1 MDWQIPGHFFPI
13 PCFCSPEMLVNSA
26 VNNLSEFMVY
36 KPSFAHIKILTQFPE
51 NLRSWDFYT
60 FYYVYWIIFYAI
72 HKIIIDMWKIIRII
86 WCMQSKSDWHRHGH
100 KSQPLAAPQR
110 SGKVSNTQVSRVSW
124 GWIPDQAR
132 KTNTTVNKTTRYI
145 ADDIKVGRT
154 DLSEWVFPSGEGT
167 PLDLHNVAKRE
178 FPKCLQRARLRRIR
192 FHEHN
197 LRHTMASLL
206 IQNGAPLA
214 YAKDQLGHSSRK
226 ITVDI
231 YGHLVPG
238 VNRQEMNRLPS
249 LNSVQSTDL
258 KMKGK

>member
-1 MDWQIPGHFFPI
+1 MMHGNRNPTGTDTDIKASHLPRRSGPERFPI
-13 PCFCSPEMLVNSA
+13 PRSVVYPEA
-26 VNNLSEFMVY
+26 G
-36 KPSFAHIKILTQFPE
+36 FPT
-51 NLRSWDFYT
+51 RP
-60 FYYVYWIIFYAI
+60 
-72 HKIIIDMWKIIRII
+72 
-86 WCMQSKSDWHRHGH
+86 G
-100 KSQPLAAPQR
+100 
-110 SGKVSNTQVSRVSW
+110 
-124 GWIPDQAR
+124 